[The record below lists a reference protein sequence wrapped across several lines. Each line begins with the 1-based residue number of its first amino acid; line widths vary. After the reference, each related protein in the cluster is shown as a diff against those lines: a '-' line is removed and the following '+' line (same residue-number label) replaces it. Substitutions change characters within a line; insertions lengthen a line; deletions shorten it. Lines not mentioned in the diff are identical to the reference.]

1 MYLFYNPFKS
11 ERDIRMRKE
20 LTEKIKKAVL
30 ELEPSAEI
38 ILYGSRARNDYREY
52 SDWDFLILVDGP
64 VDNNRADRIRRALF
78 EIELDTDQVI
88 SSIIRNRNEWNST
101 RYSVVPL
108 RINIDQE
115 GIRL

>member
-1 MYLFYNPFKS
+1 
-11 ERDIRMRKE
+11 MRKE
-20 LTEKIKKAVL
+20 LTEKIKNVVL

-38 ILYGSRARNDYREY
+38 ILYGSRVRSDYREY

-64 VDNNRADRIRRALF
+64 VDNYRADQIRRALF

-88 SSIIRNRNEWNST
+88 SSIIRNRNEWNSK

-115 GIRL
+115 GVRL